1 MAAVL
6 EMGTLLR
13 STAST
18 NMNSRSSRSHAIY
31 TITVEQRRQQSP
43 PQTRGGGAGGAGTSP
58 VPSGAAE
65 EDEEGEEDGSAPG
78 EELLDDYLCAK
89 MHLVRF
95 VD

>member
-18 NMNSRSSRSHAIY
+18 SMNSRSSRSHAIY

-43 PQTRGGGAGGAGTSP
+43 PQTRGTGAGTSP

-89 MHLVRF
+89 MHLVRM
-95 VD
+95 VDV